1 MIRLAHPMEQA
12 MAWPRHHGPED
23 LARALGGL
31 PDEILVRPLGG
42 AHLVIGPAGAQV
54 VALDDG
60 SHDAPRSAARLASVV
75 RSALA
80 EEVPWMPFV
89 HALLVTDRPDPCPP
103 ATRISPALLLRAVA
117 EGPVTLDARILD
129 RLRHAIAG
137 GALDGLASVAPVA
150 PAAAPAARGVPTSR

>member
-1 MIRLAHPMEQA
+1 

-23 LARALGGL
+23 LARALEGL
-31 PDEILVRPLGG
+31 PDEVLVRPLGG
-42 AHLVIGPAGAQV
+42 AHLVVGPAGAQV

-60 SHDAPRSAARLASVV
+60 SPDAPRATARLASVV

-103 ATRISPALLLRAVA
+103 ATRISPALLLRALA
-117 EGPVTLDARILD
+117 EGPVTLEDRILD
-129 RLRHAIAG
+129 RLRRAVEN
-137 GALDGLASVAPVA
+137 GALTGLTSVAPA
-150 PAAAPAARGVPTSR
+150 ESGLPTAR